1 MNIRME
7 YLYRDAGNY
16 KHWGEVVFSNPTNLP
31 LQRVEKMLIDA
42 LFDGL
47 YFIADSAGLPDL
59 HFTDGNAALDH
70 GWHEL
75 HGLAETEEP
84 VSDSDGR
91 CIEQLIEGLQSQSI
105 GLIR

>member
-16 KHWGEVVFSNPTNLP
+16 KNWGEVVLSNPTNLP

-42 LFDGL
+42 LFEGL

-59 HFTDGNAALDH
+59 HFTECNAALDH
-70 GWHEL
+70 DWYEW
-75 HGLAETEEP
+75 HGLAETKEP

-91 CIEQLIEGLQSQSI
+91 SIEQLIEGRQSQSI
-105 GLIR
+105 GLI